1 MATYRITLSV
11 LLLLLALL
19 SPFLLLP
26 SQAQPLQCGC
36 EAPAPAPESPPSPAP
51 APSGSILNPDPHL
64 FLNRKQ
70 YLAYLVIQLFKLT
83 ITCDPQNVTAS
94 WVGFRPCDTYQ
105 GFYCEAPPNSR
116 ETPTIASVDF
126 NGFRLCAPTLVGFLD
141 QLPDLAL
148 FHANSNNFSGPVPDL
163 TVLPFLYELDLSNN
177 NHSGAFPA
185 ALLPLANLSFLDIRF
200 NRFVGTVA
208 PAIFSL
214 GLEVLFLNNNLFNQ
228 PLPETLGSSPVEYLT
243 LAYNGFTGP
252 IPPSIGNMSS
262 TLLEVL
268 FLGNKLSG
276 CLPVEIGLLGNVT
289 VFDAG
294 DNYLTGN
301 IPWAFGCLRKVEQLN
316 LAKNL
321 LYGEVPDVM
330 CRLAKAGEGN
340 LVNLSLSGNYFTS
353 LGHACWELV
362 KNQSAVGVIDVR
374 MNCIKGLPEQRPW
387 EECLRFLWTPKLHC
401 PPPFLHVPCRLDKC
415 ELWKWQPCWPPQQ
428 RSPATGT
435 PSGYVSYNMLHEP
448 PKK

>member
-1 MATYRITLSV
+1 MATYRITLSD
-11 LLLLLALL
+11 LLLWLALL

-26 SQAQPLQCGC
+26 SHAQPPQCGC
-36 EAPAPAPESPPSPAP
+36 EAPAPAPSA
-51 APSGSILNPDPHL
+51 SILNPDPDL

-94 WVGFRPCDTYQ
+94 WVGFRPCATYQ
-105 GFYCEAPPNSR
+105 GFYCEAPPNSP

-163 TVLPFLYELDLSNN
+163 TGLPFLYQLDLSNN
-177 NHSGAFPA
+177 DHSGAFPA
-185 ALLPLANLSFLDIRF
+185 DLLPLANLSFLDIRF

-214 GLEVLFLNNNLFNQ
+214 GLDAFFLNNNLFNQ
-228 PLPETLGSSPVEYLT
+228 PLPETLGSSPVAYLT

-252 IPPSIGNMSS
+252 IPRSIGNMSN

-276 CLPVEIGLLGNVT
+276 CLPVEIGLLGNIT

-294 DNYLTGN
+294 DNYLTGK

-316 LAKNL
+316 LARNL
-321 LYGEVPDVM
+321 LYGEVPDAV
-330 CRLAKAGEGN
+330 CLLAKTGEGN
-340 LVNLSLSGNYFTS
+340 LANLSLSGNYFTS
-353 LGHACWELV
+353 LGPACWELI

-374 MNCIKGLPEQRPW
+374 MNCIKWLPDQRPW
-387 EECLRFLWTPKLHC
+387 EECLRFLWTPKPHC
-401 PPPFLHVPCRLDKC
+401 PPPFLHVPCRLDKW
-415 ELWKWQPCWPPQQ
+415 EPWKWYPSWPPQR
-428 RSPATGT
+428 RSPANGA
-435 PSGYVSYNMLHEP
+435 PSRYVSYNMLHEP